1 ATSQIGFSTPGTMF
15 HQVCLWAAALSSM
28 TLASGDT
35 YYSGNSVLYTHE
47 EFSSGNC
54 NFMYDPGVG
63 NYFAALNS
71 DQWDS
76 TLNCGRCAEV
86 ASDGASSI
94 TVYIVDE
101 CTECEDEGLGLSP
114 LVYNQLTH
122 SDSSQSIKWRFVDCP
137 VSGNIEYCANTLS
150 RSAWMALQP
159 ANTVTGVASM
169 KIANQNA
176 SLMDSSFY
184 FVLKGSNVN
193 MSAVNVELTS
203 ISGETLTETL
213 SLVAGNCTEG
223 TSNFAASSSHQES
236 KVNEYF
242 DTLKSGD
249 GGYTAGKVTPPDDS
263 EQTVTRSEATSSG
276 TNLLFVVPVLVIIVG
291 GIALVYIVKRKKRLS
306 GQHVDREKGKS
317 AFGTLNSPVLVK
329 ETIAKI

>member
-1 ATSQIGFSTPGTMF
+1 MF

-101 CTECEDEGLGLSP
+101 CTECEDEGLGLS
-114 LVYNQLTH
+114 
-122 SDSSQSIKWRFVDCP
+122 
-137 VSGNIEYCANTLS
+137 
-150 RSAWMALQP
+150 AWMALQP

-236 KVNEYF
+236 EVNEYF

-276 TNLLFVVPVLVIIVG
+276 TNLLFVVPCW
-291 GIALVYIVKRKKRLS
+291 
-306 GQHVDREKGKS
+306 
-317 AFGTLNSPVLVK
+317 
-329 ETIAKI
+329 